1 MELNCSIQVR
11 GEGEEIFTLLSF
23 SKSYGLTEFVDLRWA
38 EELSQAHSCR
48 LEDKNES
55 FMTEN

>member
-11 GEGEEIFTLLSF
+11 GGREEIFTLYSF
-23 SKSYGLTEFVDLRWA
+23 SISYGLTEFVDLRWA
-38 EELSQAHSCR
+38 EELNQARSCR

>member
-1 MELNCSIQVR
+1 MELSCSIQVR
-11 GEGEEIFTLLSF
+11 GGGEEIFTLFSF
-23 SKSYGLTEFVDLRWA
+23 SISYGLTEFVDLRWA